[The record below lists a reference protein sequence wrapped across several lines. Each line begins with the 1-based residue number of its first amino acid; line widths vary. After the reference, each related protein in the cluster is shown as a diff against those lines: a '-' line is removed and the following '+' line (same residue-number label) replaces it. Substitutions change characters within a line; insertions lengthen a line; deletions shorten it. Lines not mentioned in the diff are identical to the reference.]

1 MIFSFSFFLG
11 GEKWLF
17 LMKKLGFWL
26 LTLEYAQCHSFV
38 LIDSWQRRI
47 GVFFFGTT
55 GWIRDFV
62 MEFVR
67 CFNEWKLESVR
78 LYLYINIIYSNIRG
92 GGAWDQLKWK
102 PKGNVK
108 FDIKFYHEALHGSN
122 DARVLWK
129 SQWCTKILK
138 GVFFS
143 PVGQQPRREK
153 WDWIIPT
160 KREINLVNQCCMSRC
175 FSKTVDNLLIHCLD
189 PWAFVLAI
197 FCVQLVMNMRVIVF
211 YLGGVILKS

>member
-1 MIFSFSFFLG
+1 
-11 GEKWLF
+11 
-17 LMKKLGFWL
+17 MKKLGFWL

-138 GVFFS
+138 GVFFPQLDS
-143 PVGQQPRREK
+143 SLWREK

-175 FSKTVDNLLIHCLD
+175 FSKTVDNLPIHCLD